1 MPFGRSYAAG
11 YIASERVLRVQSV
24 LHRRA
29 YAEAVLPYEI
39 SVAELA
45 SLQREQKAPTIVDV
59 REPWEI
65 ATAAVPGTVN
75 IPMGEVPARAH
86 QELDP
91 DAPVVVMCHHGARSL
106 SVTNWLRQQGFDQAQ
121 SLAGGI
127 DQWSLEIDGSVPR
140 Y

>member
-1 MPFGRSYAAG
+1 MA
-11 YIASERVLRVQSV
+11 
-24 LHRRA
+24 A
-29 YAEAVLPYEI
+29 YAWGVLPYEI
-39 SVAELA
+39 TVAELA
-45 SLQREQKAPTIVDV
+45 SLQQAGRSPVVVDV
-59 REPWEI
+59 REPWEV
-65 ATAAVPGTVN
+65 ATAALPGTVN
-75 IPMGEVPARAH
+75 MPMGEVPARAH

-127 DQWSLEIDGSVPR
+127 DQWSREIDGKVPL